1 MKNFFKKIR
10 FFFWKWWIEGVN
22 VTEASIKKMSIEQLL
37 YLLANKELN
46 VSALG
51 AAEEKI
57 IESRNQEAID
67 WLLEGNFFFSENAQM
82 RLIARG
88 NHDEIMKLLKKQF
101 CYFKTEYS
109 GKLLSAYV
117 ARYNHEEIMF
127 ILKYY
132 QFLWGDEAVQK
143 ILRRDDPDEIKL
155 LAKAKI
161 SPRAICWI
169 IDRGNLE
176 EIEWLCHKQSQTL
189 VDMLFARK
197 KKDELIVLVSVN
209 HHLDKIPNGLKKL
222 FAYGDKYLILQYAVK
237 GGCFDPYYM
246 RELLDN
252 FSLAEL
258 DEAMRAQHKNN
269 QTIRYMF
276 GH

>member
-1 MKNFFKKIR
+1 MKGFFRKIH
-10 FFFWKWWIEGVN
+10 FFFWKWWVEGVN
-22 VTEASIKKMSIEQLL
+22 VTEALIKKMNVEQLL
-37 YLLANKELN
+37 YVLANKQLN
-46 VSALG
+46 ISVLG
-51 AAEEKI
+51 VAEERI
-57 IESRNQEAID
+57 IESGNQEAIN
-67 WLLEGNFFFSENAQM
+67 WLLEGNFFFSESAQM
-82 RLIARG
+82 KMIARG
-88 NHDEIMKLLKKQF
+88 SDEEIRKLLNKQF
-101 CYFKTEYS
+101 CHFQTNYAD
-109 GKLLSAYV
+109 KLMNAYV
-117 ARYNHEEIMF
+117 ARYNHEEIIF
-127 ILKYY
+127 ILKHY

-222 FAYGDKYLILQYAVK
+222 FAYSDKDLILQYAVK